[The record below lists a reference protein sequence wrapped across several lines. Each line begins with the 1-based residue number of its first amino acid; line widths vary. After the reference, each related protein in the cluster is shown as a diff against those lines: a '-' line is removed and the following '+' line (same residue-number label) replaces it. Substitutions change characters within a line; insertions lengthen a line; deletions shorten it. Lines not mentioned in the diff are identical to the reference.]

1 MQLIK
6 ILFMLFSIAFATG
19 VIDKIFGDKLK
30 LGSKIEEGFVI
41 MAKAVF
47 SMLGILYLYPFL
59 GMLLVKPSK
68 FLAQLFHTDSAILIS
83 CFLPIDMGGYHIS
96 QQVSKDEIAK
106 VIGGILLSSNL
117 GATIGFTYPVAF
129 GILKDESKEDF
140 IKGSLI
146 GIGCIPLAV
155 VFTSIIWRYNV
166 LMTLKLIAVVVI
178 ITFVLVIGISKGWH
192 FLITIMKFLG
202 STMNVVNLVGLAL
215 LGYHIL
221 TNKPLVPIKTALQD
235 CITLPLKMAVLIGS
249 NYIFFTIVYNF
260 LISRFRLFKSSRKL
274 NQAGLEGMLILL
286 VNCVPTLYLFD
297 KMDKRSKI
305 LASAL
310 CMTTAS
316 ALGPQLAFVATFDYS
331 HVLPFLFN
339 KFMGA
344 VIAIF
349 AICILSTKEGEAF

>member
-1 MQLIK
+1 MQLSK

-30 LGSKIEEGFVI
+30 LGSKIEEGFII

-96 QQVSKDEIAK
+96 QQVSKDEMAK

-129 GILKDESKEDF
+129 GILKGESKEDF

-146 GIGCIPLAV
+146 GIGCIPIAV
-155 VFTSIIWRYNV
+155 VFTSMLWGYNV
-166 LMTLKLIAVVVI
+166 LRTLKLVAIVVI
-178 ITFVLVIGISKGWH
+178 VTFVLAIGVSRGWR
-192 FLITIMKFLG
+192 FLITAMKFLG
-202 STMNVVNLVGLAL
+202 STMTFVNLVGLAL

-221 TNKPLVPIKTALQD
+221 TSKALFPIKTALQD
-235 CITLPLKMAVLIGS
+235 CIVLPLKMAVLIGGS
-249 NYIFFTIVYNF
+249 YVFFTVIYNF
-260 LISRFRLFKSSRKL
+260 LINRFRLLKGSYTL
-274 NQAGLEGMLILL
+274 NQAGLEGMLMLL

-310 CMTTAS
+310 CMTAAS
-316 ALGPQLAFVATFDYS
+316 ALGPQLAFVATFAPA
-331 HVLPFLFN
+331 HVSLFLLN
-339 KFMGA
+339 KLISAA
-344 VIAIF
+344 VAVAATLIYLKF
-349 AICILSTKEGEAF
+349 GK